1 MDPGG
6 DPARRELAA
15 AGRYPARPGQ
25 RRGGREGVMM
35 RIRRVVGVRLAPVSA
50 VCVLVA
56 FLGAPDEASA
66 QAFANAK
73 SSLAS
78 YAVANLSPQKACD
91 ALAAFKAAGVG
102 AVQARVVAAT
112 ADTPQHCR
120 VTGVI
125 EPEVAFE
132 VNLPDRWNQRFYMT
146 GNGGLAGDALDTPT
160 NADRTGALSNG
171 FVHARTNTGHDA
183 RKEPSGSFIL
193 SNPQKAID
201 YAYRAVHVTADTAK
215 KIATEYYAQ
224 PITFS
229 YWNSCSNGGRQGLL
243 EAQRYPDDF
252 DGIVANAPWV
262 DQTGFTIG
270 AIWNQ
275 KALTEAPVP
284 VAKLN
289 LVAERVMTKCDAVDG
304 LKDGLIDDP
313 RRCDFDPGRDVPA
326 CREGS
331 DGPDCLTAAQA
342 GTIRKIYSGPV
353 SKGKSI
359 FPGYMVGSEAVNT
372 AANGAASSTWAGAIV
387 PAQPNAKPADFN
399 LAEGVMRYLILDPP
413 KADYD
418 TLTFDFD
425 RDQKRVER
433 WSKLADA
440 KEADLSKFRKSGGKL
455 IMTYGWA
462 DQILQPLMGVKY
474 YEDVLKENGRNTTE
488 FARLFMVPGMA
499 HCGGGTGPDRNDAV
513 TAVIDWVEKGK
524 APDQLIASK
533 VTNGQVVRTRPL
545 CPYPQVARYKG
556 TGSIDEAANFSCVAP
571 R

>member
-1 MDPGG
+1 VALYSVHGLDEGAIIYASLFEVRIMRFLM
-6 DPARRELAA
+6 ALALVCA
-15 AGRYPARPGQ
+15 TASSAG
-25 RRGGREGVMM
+25 
-35 RIRRVVGVRLAPVSA
+35 
-50 VCVLVA
+50 
-56 FLGAPDEASA
+56 A

-73 SSLAS
+73 SS
-78 YAVANLSPQKACD
+78 VANYSAAEAAPRKACE
-91 ALAAFKAAGVG
+91 ALSSFTGKDIVSI
-102 AVQARVVAAT
+102 QARVVAAT

-120 VTGVI
+120 VVGTI
-125 EPEVAFE
+125 SPEVAFE
-132 VNLPDRWNQRFYMT
+132 VNLPDKWNRRFYMT
-146 GNGGLAGDALDTPT
+146 GNGGLAGDALDAPT
-160 NADRTGALSNG
+160 NPDRTSALTNG
-171 FVHARTNTGHDA
+171 FVMARTNTGHDA

-201 YAYRAVHVTADTAK
+201 YAYRAVHVTAETAK
-215 KIATEYYAQ
+215 AIATDYYSQ

-275 KALTEAPVP
+275 KALSEAPVSLD
-284 VAKLN
+284 KMK
-289 LVAERVMTKCDAVDG
+289 LVADKAMAKCDEVDG

-313 RRCDFDPGRDVPA
+313 RKCSFDPARDVPA
-326 CREGS
+326 CQAGADTPE
-331 DGPDCLTAAQA
+331 CLTPAQA
-342 GTIRKIYSGPV
+342 SALKKVYSGPV
-353 SKGKSI
+353 SNGKSF
-359 FPGYMVGSEAVNT
+359 FPGFMVGSEAINAGPNGVVAT
-372 AANGAASSTWAGAIV
+372 GWANAIV
-387 PAQPNAKPADFN
+387 AAQPGGKPADFN
-399 LAEGVMRYLILDPP
+399 LAEGVYRYLVLDPP
-413 KADYD
+413 QPEYD
-418 TLTFDFD
+418 TMTLDYNHAA
-425 RDQKRVER
+425 KSVER

-440 KEADLSKFRKSGGKL
+440 KDADLSKFRKSGGKL

-462 DQILQPLMGVKY
+462 DQILQPLMGVHY
-474 YEDVLKENGRNTTE
+474 YEAVTSKHGKDTKD

-499 HCGGGTGPDRNDAV
+499 HCGGGVGPDRSDAV

-524 APDQLIASK
+524 APEQLIASK

-556 TGSIDEAANFSCVAP
+556 QGSIDDAANFSCVAP